1 MPVTIP
7 TNYDWSSTS
16 FPSGGFGVE
25 SIPGGAAVANSLS
38 GIGALGT
45 QGLSEFARNFNT
57 GTKSLS
63 NLTRLAGNVGAL
75 FGGTASVEDYIKSAT
90 KALKT
95 QRKKETKRIN
105 RRMERVYPDLTGL
118 TGQEAL
124 GQYYDNFAN
133 TISNVASAARADL
146 GVRPDISSEYDR
158 LNTRIQNIQNQY
170 SLANRLGG
178 YEQLALDPPVVS
190 LDTASIRDTADWVDP
205 TTGQMRDKYTAL
217 YDYGSPQTK
226 QFLYG
231 ARNTADAIGRYY
243 NNSGDVSGL
252 MSYGSV
258 V

>member
-1 MPVTIP
+1 MPVALP
-7 TNYDWSSTS
+7 TNYDWSSGG

-25 SIPGGAAVANSLS
+25 SIPGGAAVASNLS
-38 GIGALGT
+38 GVGALGS

-75 FGGTASVEDYIKSAT
+75 FGGTASIEDYIKSAT

-95 QRKKETKRIN
+95 QRGKEKKQIKKRIKN
-105 RRMERVYPDLTGL
+105 IYPELTGL

-146 GVRPDISSEYDR
+146 GIRPDIFSEYDR

-190 LDTASIRDTADWVDP
+190 LDVTSIRDTADWVDP

-243 NNSGDVSGL
+243 NTSGDVSGL
-252 MSYGSV
+252 MNYGTLA
-258 V
+258 